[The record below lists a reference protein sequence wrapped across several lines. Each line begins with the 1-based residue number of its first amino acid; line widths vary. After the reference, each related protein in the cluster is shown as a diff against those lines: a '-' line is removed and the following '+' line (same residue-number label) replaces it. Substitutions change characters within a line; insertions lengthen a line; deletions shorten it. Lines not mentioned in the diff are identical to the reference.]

1 MSTEYNLEQELPNNV
16 DAERAIL
23 GAILLDSSGQAF
35 EQTVGHLESDYF
47 YLDSHRRIFLRC
59 SELVACGKPI
69 DYVTLTEQLGMHG
82 EIEAVGGVIYVTS
95 LTDSLPRVKNI
106 SQYIRIVRDKA
117 LLRGLIRQSNG
128 NIAAAYEQEET
139 AQTIIA
145 RALDGILGLQTGCTE
160 EPSHVSDFGD
170 QVIADLERCWDKPE
184 TIQRYSLGIDEITKR
199 TGGLM
204 AEEYAVVMGRTGD
217 GKCLAKGTMV
227 LMFDGSLRRVEDIR
241 VGDLVMGPDSKPRS
255 VSDLNSGISELFDVV
270 PVKGESYRVN
280 GKHILSLRKVGTNQA
295 INITV
300 HDWLKSSGRF
310 KHTHK
315 GYRVAVDFPER
326 TVPVEPYYL
335 GLWIGDGST
344 AKPCEISKPDHEI
357 ISYLR
362 DYAFRLGLKLH
373 TGPCEDG
380 GCPSHSISTGQR
392 GGVNNELLDRMRT
405 IGFDSGKN
413 AKVKTIPELYV
424 VNSRDVRL
432 KLLAG
437 LLDSDGYLQPHGYF
451 EITQQNHSIALQI
464 LFLARSLGFCAT
476 ITPKKWKCQTGATGI
491 ASRVNITGDVSLIP
505 TKVVR
510 KQAKPRQQIKN
521 VLHTGIKI
529 ESVGVGE
536 YYGFELSG
544 DGLFILGDFTVTHN
558 TGWASQLSLENAL
571 AGRPVLFHT
580 LELSKEILFLRMI
593 CQVAKV
599 SNKVIIK
606 KLEQPLRA
614 ERERIKLAKK
624 IITEAPIF
632 IDDTAPVNIGQLV
645 AKSRQWKRRHC
656 QDKEGLIVTDY
667 IQKIPSKYKEM
678 RDKMTEISEGHRK
691 LAKEEKTRVI
701 ALSQMARPDRRNA
714 NQRPTK
720 FDAKESGSI
729 ENDAHFVFSVYRPV
743 DDHGFPTGA
752 DELLACKSR
761 DGETWSEAVEYQGHV
776 YTFVPRQ
783 SAP

>member
-106 SQYIRIVRDKA
+106 SQYVRIVRDKA

-204 AEEYAVVMGRTGD
+204 AEEYAVIQGRTGD
-217 GKCLAKGTMV
+217 GK
-227 LMFDGSLRRVEDIR
+227 
-241 VGDLVMGPDSKPRS
+241 
-255 VSDLNSGISELFDVV
+255 SG
-270 PVKGESYRVN
+270 
-280 GKHILSLRKVGTNQA
+280 
-295 INITV
+295 
-300 HDWLKSSGRF
+300 WSS
-310 KHTHK
+310 
-315 GYRVAVDFPER
+315 
-326 TVPVEPYYL
+326 
-335 GLWIGDGST
+335 
-344 AKPCEISKPDHEI
+344 
-357 ISYLR
+357 
-362 DYAFRLGLKLH
+362 
-373 TGPCEDG
+373 
-380 GCPSHSISTGQR
+380 Q
-392 GGVNNELLDRMRT
+392 
-405 IGFDSGKN
+405 
-413 AKVKTIPELYV
+413 
-424 VNSRDVRL
+424 
-432 KLLAG
+432 
-437 LLDSDGYLQPHGYF
+437 
-451 EITQQNHSIALQI
+451 IA
-464 LFLARSLGFCAT
+464 
-476 ITPKKWKCQTGATGI
+476 
-491 ASRVNITGDVSLIP
+491 
-505 TKVVR
+505 
-510 KQAKPRQQIKN
+510 
-521 VLHTGIKI
+521 
-529 ESVGVGE
+529 
-536 YYGFELSG
+536 
-544 DGLFILGDFTVTHN
+544 
-558 TGWASQLSLENAL
+558 LENAL
-571 AGRPVLFHT
+571 VGRPVLFNT

-593 CQVAKV
+593 CQIAKV
-599 SNKVIIK
+599 SNRVVIK
-606 KLEQPLRA
+606 KIEQPLRT

-624 IITEAPIF
+624 VITEAPIF
-632 IDDTAPVNIGQLV
+632 IDDTTPSNIGQLV
-645 AKSRQWKRRHC
+645 AKARQWKRRHC
-656 QDKEGLIVTDY
+656 QEKDGLVITDY
-667 IQKIPSKYKEM
+667 IQKVPSRFKEN
-678 RDKMTEISEGHRK
+678 RDKVTEVSEGFRR

-701 ALSQMARPDRRNA
+701 AVSQTGRPDRKNA
-714 NQRPTK
+714 NQRLTK

-729 ENDAHFVFSVYRPV
+729 ENDAHFVLSVYRPV

-752 DELLACKSR
+752 DEILACKSR